1 MKRPSAESTGRPQG
15 ALAGSPAALT
25 LASVVTPIARSRRNT
40 FSTPPVVCG
49 ARLVAALTNATRPPS
64 AEIAGSTLPFPRT
77 ATEREASQDPR
88 PSIAE
93 RYPTQDAYVKRVE
106 AAARKLVS
114 DRYLL
119 EEDVGPIVRDAARR
133 YIELAG

>member
-1 MKRPSAESTGRPQG
+1 MEVPLATYTGWNGRHPQIGG
-15 ALAGSPAALT
+15 ADQALF
-25 LASVVTPIARSRRNT
+25 L
-40 FSTPPVVCG
+40 
-49 ARLVAALTNATRPPS
+49 
-64 AEIAGSTLPFPRT
+64 AGSTLPFPRT
-77 ATEREASQDPR
+77 ASEREASQDPR

-93 RYPTQDAYVKRVE
+93 RYPIQDAYVKRVE